1 MGDTVAAAQS
11 RGLRFLAYA
20 AVYILWGGSFLAVR
34 EIVLV
39 APPFLSAAFRFSIA
53 GLVLLLWSRVIGAPL
68 PSRREVGSTALLGMV
83 MFCINYAC
91 LFWAEQRVDSGY
103 AAIISSTV
111 PVWIFA
117 GEWLWLRAIRPNKG
131 AIAGMLLGV
140 SGVGLL
146 VLPGSKGEWTL
157 GALALLLGALCWAG
171 GTLTSRRL
179 PMPKSRHASA
189 GLQMSFGGAFLFVLA
204 AVTGE
209 AGQLPSIFGAWSL
222 RLSLDM
228 LYLIFAASIATFLAY
243 VWLIDHEPAS
253 RVSSH
258 AYVNPLIAVILGA
271 VVAGERLAPV
281 QFAGG
286 ALVLVGVLVTLRSRT
301 GVRSAEVRRAEVRS
315 AEK

>member
-1 MGDTVAAAQS
+1 MGDTLVPVQS
-11 RGLRFLAYA
+11 RGLRILAYA

-39 APPFLSAAFRFSIA
+39 APPFLSAAFRFLVA
-53 GLVLLLWSRVIGAPL
+53 GLVLLLWSRAIRAPW
-68 PSRREVGSTALLGMV
+68 PTRREVGSTMLLGMV

-117 GEWLWLRAIRPNKG
+117 GEWLWLRSIRPNKG
-131 AIAGMLLGV
+131 ALAGMFLGI

-146 VLPGSKGEWTL
+146 VLPGSRGEWTL

-179 PMPKSRHASA
+179 PVPKSRHASA
-189 GLQMSFGGAFLFVLA
+189 GLQMSFGGAFLLILA
-204 AVTGE
+204 AASGE
-209 AGQLPSIFGAWSL
+209 ARRLPQILAVWNL

-243 VWLIDHEPAS
+243 IWLIDHEPAS

-258 AYVNPLIAVILGA
+258 AYVNPLIAVVLGA
-271 VVAGERLAPV
+271 TIAGERLAPV
-281 QFAGG
+281 QFAG
-286 ALVLVGVLVTLRSRT
+286 AAFVIAGVIVTLWSRSAARA
-301 GVRSAEVRRAEVRS
+301 VRS
-315 AEK
+315 